1 MMGCASS
8 HISKK
13 AKYGSGQTAEFDE
26 NVRDLNP
33 AETGSVGPVEDES
46 EDFSKMDRGQ
56 DVITV

>member
-46 EDFSKMDRGQ
+46 EDLGQ
-56 DVITV
+56 RR